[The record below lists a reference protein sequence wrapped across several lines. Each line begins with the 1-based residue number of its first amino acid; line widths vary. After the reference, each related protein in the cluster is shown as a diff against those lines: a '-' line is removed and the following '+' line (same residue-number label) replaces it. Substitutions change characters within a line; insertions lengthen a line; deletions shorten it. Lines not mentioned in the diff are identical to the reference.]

1 MAVYKLFSEKDTTI
15 LSQYPAQNTGRDE
28 ILDISNYN
36 GLNINSSA
44 AGDLPAVARS
54 LVQFKQSTIDDII
67 DNTIG
72 SSNYQA
78 NLKLFLANAENAPL
92 DYEIYAYPISGAW
105 DMGTGRTS
113 DSPKTEDGCCW
124 GFRGA
129 SGSNAWTAS
138 AFTNFVTASYRTA
151 IGGGNW
157 YTGSTTV
164 NPEASQSFTYT
175 SNKDISLNVTNAVK
189 LWNAASFSN
198 DGFIIKLGDEHEFVD
213 EYVETQYFS
222 MDTHTIYPPELEF
235 KWDDSSYD
243 TPLTAVT
250 SSDFVIGFTNLKQE
264 FEDSGVYKFRVKAR
278 DKFPARAFQSSSV
291 YLNAKALTSS
301 SYWGLKDVKTDQM
314 VIDFDTSY
322 TKISADSGSNFFTV
336 HMNGLEP
343 ERYYQLMIKT
353 IIDDEILIIEDKGNY
368 FKVVR

>member
-54 LVQFKQSTIDDII
+54 LVQFKQSTIDDIV

-72 SSNYQA
+72 SSNYKA

-92 DYEIYAYPISGAW
+92 DYEIYAYPVSGAW

-138 AFTNFVTASYRTA
+138 AFTNFVTASYGTA
-151 IGGGNW
+151 VGGGNW

-175 SNKDISLNVTNAVK
+175 SDKDISLDVTNAVK
-189 LWNAASFSN
+189 LWTAASFSN
-198 DGFIIKLGDEHEFVD
+198 DGFIVKLGDEHEFVD

-250 SSDFVIGFTNLKQE
+250 SSDFVVGFTNLKQE

-278 DKFPARAFQSSSV
+278 DKYPARTFQTSSV

-301 SYWGLKDVKTDQM
+301 SYWGLKDIKTDQM

-322 TKISADSGSNFFTV
+322 TKISADSGSNYFTV

-353 IIDDEILIIEDKGNY
+353 IVEGETLIIEDKGNY

>member
-36 GLNINSSA
+36 GININSSA

-54 LVQFKQSTIDDII
+54 LVQFKQSTIDDIV

-78 NLKLFLANAENAPL
+78 NLKLYLANAENAPL
-92 DYEIYAYPISGAW
+92 EYEIYAYPISGTW

-113 DSPKTEDGCCW
+113 DVPKTEDGCSW
-124 GFRGA
+124 GFRGT

-138 AFTNFVTASYRTA
+138 AFTNFVTASYGSA

-175 SNKDISLNVTNAVK
+175 SDKDISLNVTNAVK
-189 LWNAASFSN
+189 LWTAASFSN
-198 DGFIIKLGDEHEFVD
+198 DGFILKLGDENEFVD
-213 EYVETQYFS
+213 EYVEKQYFS

-235 KWDDSSYD
+235 KWNDASYN
-243 TPLTAVT
+243 TPLTPVT

-264 FEDSGVYKFRVKAR
+264 FEDSGIYKFRVKVR
-278 DKFPARAFQSSSV
+278 DKFPTRAFQSSSV
-291 YLNAKALTSS
+291 YLNAKVLTSS
-301 SYWGLKDVKTDQM
+301 SYWGLKDIKTDQM

-343 ERYYQLMIKT
+343 ERYYQLMVKT
-353 IIDDEILIIEDKGNY
+353 IVNDETLIIEDKGNY